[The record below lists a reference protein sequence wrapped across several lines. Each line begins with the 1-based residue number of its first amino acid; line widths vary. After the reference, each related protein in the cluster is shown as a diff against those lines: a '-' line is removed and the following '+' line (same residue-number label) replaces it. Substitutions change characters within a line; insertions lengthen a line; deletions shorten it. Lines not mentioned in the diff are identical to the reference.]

1 VRSHCPA
8 AQLIRDL
15 MDDAV
20 ATGLNLVR
28 FFALPVDTQYALQ
41 SAPGQFNE
49 AAFRGLDYALECARA
64 RGIKVRPSGALST
77 LFAPSRF
84 AES

>member
-1 VRSHCPA
+1 
-8 AQLIRDL
+8 

-41 SAPGQFNE
+41 SAPGRFNE

-64 RGIKVRPSGALST
+64 RGIKVHTPAALRI
-77 LFAPSRF
+77 LVQLHQEVFC
-84 AES
+84 